1 MCPGSTGH
9 QRGHTPCPR
18 SRGTR
23 SPSLNCTFVGGLY
36 TPDPSK
42 AIFVADSSPCCS
54 VLNIHAL
61 ASFQNCQKT
70 ALCVTLGEWWNVV
83 TTVEV
88 VAARGPPCPC
98 FVPVWDSCGL

>member
-1 MCPGSTGH
+1 MSQIKGD
-9 QRGHTPCPR
+9 QVAILELYLRWRALHTRP
-18 SRGTR
+18 
-23 SPSLNCTFVGGLY
+23 V
-36 TPDPSK
+36 K

-70 ALCVTLGEWWNVV
+70 APCVTLGEWWNVV